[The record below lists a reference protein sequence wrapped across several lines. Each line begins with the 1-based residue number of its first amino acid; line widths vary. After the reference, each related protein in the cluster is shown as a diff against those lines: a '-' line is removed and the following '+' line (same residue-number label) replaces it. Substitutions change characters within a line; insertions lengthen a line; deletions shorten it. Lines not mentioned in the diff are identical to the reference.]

1 MKKKFLNYAILLL
14 VTGIVLYFSLK
25 DNYKEIMDVVVT
37 LDKRWLFAGF
47 FLIGCYW
54 FFKAIA
60 LKAIIRKFKPDY
72 RFRTAFKFI
81 LQINFFNAI
90 TPFSSGGQPFEIFYL
105 KKEKIKLADVTTIV
119 IEQFVVY
126 QVALVSLGLIAI
138 GANNIFH
145 IFPSNSVLKNLV
157 TIGFIINTL
166 VTVILFML
174 AFTTKTNKFIIEK
187 FVTLGH
193 KLKLV
198 KNKEQKL
205 EKINAYIN
213 DLHDGTKRLL
223 ENKISF
229 ICMILANFVG
239 LVCLYLVPLTILYA
253 TGDFTSFNGLESVVA
268 SAYVMLIGSFVPIPG
283 GTGGLEYG
291 FINFYGNFIKGS
303 VLTAMMI
310 TWRFITY
317 YIPMIIGAI
326 AVNIKKRVKQ

>member
-1 MKKKFLNYAILLL
+1 MKKKIFNYLLL
-14 VTGIVLYFSLK
+14 ASVTIIVLYFSLK
-25 DNYKEIMDVVVT
+25 DNYKEIMDVVIT
-37 LDKRWLFAGF
+37 LDIKWLLVGF
-47 FLIGCYW
+47 FLISCYW

-60 LKAIIRKFKPDY
+60 LKSIIKKFKPGY

-90 TPFSSGGQPFEIFYL
+90 TPFSSGGQPFEIYYL
-105 KKEKIKLADVTTIV
+105 KKDNIKLADVTTIV

-138 GANNIFH
+138 GANQIFH

-166 VTVILFML
+166 VTVVLFML
-174 AFTTKTNKFIIEK
+174 AFTTKTNKFIVEK
-187 FVTLGH
+187 FVNLGY
-193 KLKLV
+193 KLKLI
-198 KNKEQKL
+198 KNKDKKL
-205 EKINAYIN
+205 EKINNYIN
-213 DLHDGTKRLL
+213 DLHDGTKKLL
-223 ENKISF
+223 ENKKSF
-229 ICMILANFVG
+229 IFMILANFVG
-239 LVCLYLVPLTILYA
+239 LVCLYLVPLSILYA
-253 TGDFTSFNGLESVVA
+253 TGDYNSFNGLESVVA

-303 VLTAMMI
+303 VLTAIMI

-326 AVNIKKRVKQ
+326 AVNIKKRVEE